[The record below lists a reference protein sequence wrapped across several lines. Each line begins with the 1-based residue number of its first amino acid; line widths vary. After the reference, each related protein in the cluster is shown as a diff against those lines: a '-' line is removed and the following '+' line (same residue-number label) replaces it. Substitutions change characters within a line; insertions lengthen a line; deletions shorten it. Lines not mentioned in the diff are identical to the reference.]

1 MNMYLSLAR
10 RLDSINVISDK
21 VLDLIDDYIF

>member
-10 RLDSINVISDK
+10 RLGSINMISDK
-21 VLDLIDDYIF
+21 VLDLIDDYTF

>member
-10 RLDSINVISDK
+10 RLDSINVISYK
-21 VLDLIDDYIF
+21 VLQLIDDYIF